1 MKAYYGSKFS
11 PNMTETPEGFLVCHN
26 VPIAR
31 TGWYEYLG
39 DEIGADGKEGQIVKV
54 YRDPEEVFKP
64 AAMASFEGKPTT
76 DEHPMEWVTP
86 ENVAIY
92 CKGTAQN
99 IRRSADEPDLLIA
112 DLMIYDSN
120 LISEIKS
127 GKREVSCGYDCVYVD
142 NGDGTYSQRQI
153 CGNHV
158 AVVKEGR
165 AGSRVAIKDSK
176 SQKKE
181 GEKKIMS
188 KKLAFPKANSRVT
201 DILAALGLK
210 HYATDAEPEEIMD
223 AVNAMAEEKGE
234 LKEKEDGT
242 EEKKDPET
250 KDSDLENKDDP
261 LKALATKVD
270 KLTEI
275 VTKLVESDKEVHKEV
290 NPEDAIDNVIAELS
304 KDPNKDDDV
313 PDEESVTISPEEMN
327 EDDAPVAGEKDKPK
341 NPIPGEDNA
350 YKIAALKAMKPV
362 IAAITDPE
370 AKKKA
375 CDALIASVKKPAAKD
390 KNTYA
395 SIVNRQKKAAKDKQ
409 NKDTK
414 EKDYS
419 KLGKDIA
426 KKYNPHYKE
435 VK

>member
-1 MKAYYGSKFS
+1 
-11 PNMTETPEGFLVCHN
+11 MTETPEGFLVCHN

-86 ENVAIY
+86 ENAAIY

-99 IRRSADEPDLLIA
+99 IRRSTDEPDLLIA

-127 GKREVSCGYDCVYVD
+127 GKREVSCGYDCMYVD

-176 SQKKE
+176 SQKEE
-181 GEKKIMS
+181 GEKKVMS

-261 LKALATKVD
+261 LKALSTKVD

-275 VTKLVESDKEVHKEV
+275 VTKLVESDKEVHKDV
-290 NPEDAIDNVIAELS
+290 NPEDAIDDAIAELS
-304 KDPNKDDDV
+304 KDPDKDEDEEQN
-313 PDEESVTISPEEMN
+313 EESVTISPEEMN
-327 EDDAPVAGEKDKPK
+327 EDDAPVAGEEDKPK
-341 NPIPGEDNA
+341 NPIPGADNA

-375 CDALIASVKKPAAKD
+375 CDALIASVKKQAD
-390 KNTYA
+390 KKTNTYA

-409 NKDTK
+409 NKDAK

-419 KLGKDIA
+419 QLGKDIA
-426 KKYNPHYKE
+426 KKFNPHYKE

>member
-39 DEIGADGKEGQIVKV
+39 DEIGAEGKEGQIVKV

-86 ENVAIY
+86 ENAAIY

-99 IRRSADEPDLLIA
+99 IRKSTDEPDLLIA

-176 SQKKE
+176 SQKEE
-181 GEKKIMS
+181 GEKKVMS

-234 LKEKEDGT
+234 LKEEG
-242 EEKKDPET
+242 E
-250 KDSDLENKDDP
+250 ENKEKPEVKDEDPIQKCLEMCKQCMEMCQQTNSKIDD
-261 LKALATKVD
+261 LIK
-270 KLTEI
+270 
-275 VTKLVESDKEVHKEV
+275 SDKEVHKDV
-290 NPEDAIDNVIAELS
+290 NPEDAIDDAIAELS
-304 KDPNKDDDV
+304 KDPDKDK
-313 PDEESVTISPEEMN
+313 DEDQDEDSVTISPEEMN
-327 EDDAPVAGEKDKPK
+327 EDDAPVACEEDKPK
-341 NPIPGEDNA
+341 NPIPGADNA

-375 CDALIASVKKPAAKD
+375 CDALIASVKKQAD
-390 KNTYA
+390 KKTNTYA

-419 KLGKDIA
+419 QLGKDIA